1 MLTDVGLALSERKA
15 LGARGSTK
23 VLAASTLG
31 SCLVF
36 VGGAVVT
43 VALAAIGRDM
53 RLSPLGLQWV
63 MNAELLP
70 LATLTLVA
78 GALGDQ

>member
-1 MLTDVGLALSERKA
+1 LLKAFDVAIAEIGVRK
-15 LGARGSTK
+15 
-23 VLAASTLG
+23 
-31 SCLVF
+31 
-36 VGGAVVT
+36 